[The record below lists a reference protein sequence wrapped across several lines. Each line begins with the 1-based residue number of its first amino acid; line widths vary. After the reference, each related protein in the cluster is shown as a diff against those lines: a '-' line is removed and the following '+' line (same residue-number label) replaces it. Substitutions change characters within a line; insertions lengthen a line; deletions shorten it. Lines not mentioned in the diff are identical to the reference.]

1 MQVPIGWL
9 QVSLLFTADAC
20 AWSAM
25 EHAFRHE
32 QFFINRLEV
41 RLGDRA
47 RRSSKTIDGGALRDT
62 NPEQIPSYDRES
74 RRWMDICISLLEQP
88 YKIG

>member
-32 QFFINRLEV
+32 QFLVYAKSPIHSPTRITTRKSASRLESHDLSSGEDRRRNR
-41 RLGDRA
+41 RL
-47 RRSSKTIDGGALRDT
+47 SLSID
-62 NPEQIPSYDRES
+62 
-74 RRWMDICISLLEQP
+74 
-88 YKIG
+88 